1 MRTYSPI
8 DAVVSV
14 ASNSPYTP
22 TGYGQ
27 QTGYLVERLVRHGIN
42 TAVLSNFGLEG
53 QLSTIRTKHGKVAHY
68 PRGLSLYSDDVLPAH
83 HRHHRA
89 GREDK
94 PHAVITLYDAW
105 VYKNPELKDIP
116 FISWTPIDHV
126 TLPPAVA
133 QWLQRENVTPISMAP
148 HGQRLLEAANIPST
162 YIPHGI
168 DTRIYDYTEHWSDG
182 VKTRRM
188 MEADEDTFVIGMV
201 AANKANQ
208 VLHRKALA
216 ENFLAV
222 ALFMKSRP
230 NVKLYIHSEP
240 GIAYGGFNLP
250 HLLQAVG
257 INPDNVVFTDPMQ
270 LRYGYTAKE
279 MASLYSAFDVLLA
292 TSYGEGFGIPT
303 VEAQACGTRA
313 IASGWAASQDLVSE
327 DSWLV
332 DGFEF
337 WDEAQRSW
345 WKIPSVP
352 SIVKALEIAYEADR
366 GPSEIARNFALG
378 FDVDTVWHEHW
389 APFLKGYFAR

>member
-1 MRTYSPI
+1 MKTYPAI

-27 QTGYLVERLVRHGIN
+27 QCGYLVERLVRHGID

-53 QLSTIRTKHGKVAHY
+53 QISSIRTKHGKVAHY
-68 PRGLSLYSDDVLPAH
+68 PRGLSLYSDDVLPGH
-83 HRHHRA
+83 HAHHRA
-89 GREDK
+89 GRMDK
-94 PHAVITLYDAW
+94 RHAVVTLYDSW
-105 VYKNPELKDIP
+105 VYKNPALDEIP

-133 QWLQRENVTPISMAP
+133 AWLNKPNVTPLAMAP
-148 HGQRLLEAANIPST
+148 HGQRLLEAASIPST
-162 YIPHGI
+162 YIPHGV
-168 DTRIYDYTEHWSDG
+168 DTRVYNYTEHWSDG
-182 VKTRRM
+182 VKTRKM
-188 MEADEDTFVIGMV
+188 MDAGDDTFVIGMV

-208 VLHRKALA
+208 VIHRKAFS
-216 ENFLAV
+216 EGFLAV
-222 ALFMKSRP
+222 ALFMKKHP
-230 NVKLYIHSEP
+230 NTKFYIHSEP
-240 GIAYGGFNLP
+240 GIAYGGFHLP
-250 HLLQAVG
+250 NLLQAVG
-257 INPDNVVFTDPMQ
+257 IEPEKVIFTDPMQ
-270 LRYGYTAKE
+270 MRYGYSTKE
-279 MASLYSAFDVLLA
+279 MAALYSAFDVLLA
-292 TSYGEGFGIPT
+292 PSYGEGFGIPT

-352 SIVKALEIAYEADR
+352 SLVQALEQAHDAER
-366 GPSEIARNFALG
+366 GPSTVARDFALQ
-378 FDVDTVWHEHW
+378 FDVDTVWEKYW
-389 APFLKGYFAR
+389 YPFLKGYFG